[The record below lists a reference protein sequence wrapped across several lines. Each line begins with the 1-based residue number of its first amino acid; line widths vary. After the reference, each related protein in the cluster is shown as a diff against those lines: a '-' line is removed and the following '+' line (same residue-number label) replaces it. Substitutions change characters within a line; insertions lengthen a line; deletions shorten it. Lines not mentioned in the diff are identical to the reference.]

1 MSEEVEL
8 KNLKLGVI
16 SLGCDKNTIDTE
28 MFLGTLVD
36 KFEITLNEEAADI
49 LIINTCSFIESAK
62 QESID
67 TILEAV
73 KYKSKNLKVLVV
85 TGCLSK
91 RYGKELFEEIPEI
104 DILLGVMNYDNILK
118 YIEDFIKTGKRII
131 DNENKENIIFES
143 NRILTTPKHYAYLKI
158 SEGCNNNCTFCIIPK
173 IRGRHVSRNIESLV
187 NEGKF
192 LAEQGIK
199 ELILIAQDITKY
211 GIDLYGEKKLIQL
224 IRELSNIDGIKWI
237 RLHYAYPEDI
247 DIDLIEELK
256 TNPKLCKYID
266 IPLQHVS
273 DKILIRM
280 ARHTRKDKIYKL
292 IKNLRDVPDITI
304 RTSLIVGFPGE
315 TDEDFKMLEEFIEQ
329 KNIDNIGVFTYSQE
343 ENTAAATFD
352 DQVDEKIKIKRRN
365 RIMSIQQNNSKELL
379 EKKIGRI
386 FEAIIDSKNNDY
398 YIGRLNF
405 QSPGIDGIIY
415 IKSSHNLNMGEFVN
429 VKIVSCMEYDFIG
442 EVI

>member
-36 KFEITLNEEAADI
+36 KFEITLNEEVADI

-292 IKNLRDVPDITI
+292 IKKLRDVPDITI

-352 DQVDEKIKIKRRN
+352 DQVDENIKIKRRN

>member
-352 DQVDEKIKIKRRN
+352 DQVDDNIKIKRRN